1 MNDELARARAG
12 DVHAFAELVRGHQ
25 RSVYSLALRML
36 CNREAAE
43 DLSQDVFLEL
53 HRRLAGIESAGHL
66 AHWLRRV
73 VVHRAIDLLRSPSY
87 VHRGQSEEMSDLAAP
102 MDDDPILW
110 QQLRALLDELPPAA
124 RAVMLLRYQEDLD
137 PLEIS
142 STLAMPINTVKSHLK
157 RSLAA
162 LRLRLRAND
171 CAMAGG

>member
-73 VVHRAIDLLRSPSY
+73 VFIGRSICFVARPTSIADNRKRCPTWQRRWMTIPSY
-87 VHRGQSEEMSDLAAP
+87 GSNCERYSMSCPRLHAP
-102 MDDDPILW
+102 
-110 QQLRALLDELPPAA
+110 
-124 RAVMLLRYQEDLD
+124 
-137 PLEIS
+137 
-142 STLAMPINTVKSHLK
+142 
-157 RSLAA
+157 
-162 LRLRLRAND
+162 
-171 CAMAGG
+171 